1 MSIYANLKQS
11 DDMGIDRAWAINS
24 RQRFLTQALFD
35 VNDALSA
42 WGKFVAGFDPIS
54 ATEVFMISEEIG
66 EVIERKCGILKEL
79 EAIKKMTKDPKDVI
93 TDEMVEEARRYP
105 VDRLVSFSRGKAVA
119 WCHPDKNPSLTYMTR
134 TGKAW
139 CPVCGRYFNAVD
151 ILMDRDGYT
160 FKDAVKELCTR

>member
-1 MSIYANLKQS
+1 MSIYANLKQAE
-11 DDMGIDRAWAINS
+11 DMGIDRSWAINA
-24 RQRFLTQALFD
+24 RQRFLTDELFIVHD
-35 VNDALSA
+35 VLSE
-42 WGKFVAGFDPIS
+42 WVQFLEDYDPKS

-66 EVIERKCGILKEL
+66 EAIDRKCAIMKEL
-79 EAIKKMTKDPKDVI
+79 ETIKKMTKDPKDVI

-105 VDRLVSFSRGKAVA
+105 VDRLVPFSKGKAVA

-151 ILMDRDGYT
+151 ILVDRDGYT
-160 FKDAVKELCTR
+160 FKDAVRELCGR